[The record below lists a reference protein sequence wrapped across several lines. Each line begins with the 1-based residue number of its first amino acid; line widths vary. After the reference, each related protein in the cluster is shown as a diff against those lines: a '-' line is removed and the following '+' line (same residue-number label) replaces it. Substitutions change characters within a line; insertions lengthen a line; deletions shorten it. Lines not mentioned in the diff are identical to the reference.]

1 MAVAVRMLFKQ
12 QSTSEQATAT
22 FKHRNAWETGTGLQ
36 SKGEIA
42 VTMNHDSDSDSN
54 SNSKVAIK
62 ILIINH
68 SAQLGG
74 MVVAL
79 QRGQGW
85 KQESGINTS
94 CLGDV
99 MTLAV
104 AVTTQHDSSNMIWLL
119 QKK

>member
-1 MAVAVRMLFKQ
+1 MAVTVRMLFKQ

-54 SNSKVAIK
+54 SKVAIK

-68 SAQLGG
+68 SVQLGG

-85 KQESGINTS
+85 KQESGVNKS

-104 AVTTQHDSSNMIWLL
+104 AGTTQHDSSNMIWLL